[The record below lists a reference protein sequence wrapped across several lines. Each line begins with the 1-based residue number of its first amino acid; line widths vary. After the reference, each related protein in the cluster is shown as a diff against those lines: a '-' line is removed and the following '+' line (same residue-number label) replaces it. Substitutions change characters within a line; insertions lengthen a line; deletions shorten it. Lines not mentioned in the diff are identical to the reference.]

1 MGLAKYLVLY
11 AGTLVV
17 FLGIDMLW
25 LVLMSKRFYNVQLG
39 SLMAEKVQ
47 WLPAILFYLLFVA
60 VLIILVVLPAVE
72 TGSWLKALGTGAL
85 LGMVA
90 YATYDLTNLSTLRDW
105 PLAVTVVDIVWG
117 TSLAALVATASYFIA
132 GALK

>member
-47 WLPAILFYLLFVA
+47 WLPAVLFYLLFVA

-72 TGSWLKALGTGAL
+72 TGSWLKALWTGAL

-90 YATYDLTNLSTLRDW
+90 YATYDLTNLSTIRDW